1 MLQWMD
7 LYFCWISNREQGT
20 CCRVTSETIHMTG
33 LAWFASRD
41 FLFFLNMATKAAIPT
56 PPSPLPSTASTLWGR
71 LLGHD
76 LSKTNTAPLH
86 AQLTPQDK
94 AGTSTRILLH
104 DTHAR
109 LEIFSERAN
118 SILSG
123 IEASRREMVRVREE
137 VENAREKELDTIAQ
151 LSMFFT
157 HICLS
162 SCSSKTYII
171 YMRQS
176 TDASLLSK
184 GR

>member
-1 MLQWMD
+1 
-7 LYFCWISNREQGT
+7 
-20 CCRVTSETIHMTG
+20 
-33 LAWFASRD
+33 
-41 FLFFLNMATKAAIPT
+41 MATKAGTST
-56 PPSPLPSTASTLWGR
+56 PSSPLPSTASTLWGR

-76 LSKTNTAPLH
+76 LSKATTAQSSLH

-118 SILSG
+118 AMFSG

-137 VENAREKELDTIAQ
+137 VESAREKELDTITQ
-151 LSMFFT
+151 LSMFFCAYMLV
-157 HICLS
+157 IV
-162 SCSSKTYII
+162 CSSKIYTY
-171 YMRQS
+171 MHQL

-184 GR
+184 GRSENQRKRVKRR